1 MQREKPFMF
10 SQLHPSAIR
19 GGKIAVVL
27 SLQGE
32 TCLAMFFQE
41 KNFNACDTTPKKCEK
56 RMEWSAS
63 SLSLCFTH
71 CMN

>member
-10 SQLHPSAIR
+10 RQLHPSAIR

-41 KNFNACDTTPKKCEK
+41 KTSMLVTLLQKKCEK
-56 RMEWSAS
+56 RMECSAS